1 MLKKKYYDRLHF
13 FLKIT
18 SRPTLINILLILM
31 LFYGCRSADH
41 NLLRSWMA
49 DSNKIKVLSTV
60 KQIGDLAAD
69 IGGERIDSWILIRG
83 SIDPHHY
90 ELVKGDGE
98 KFERADLI
106 LYNGLGLEHGASLSS
121 WLDTSERAVALGDRI
136 QERFPDRVLYKGD
149 TVDPHIWMDVS
160 IWSKAADIILE
171 QLILK
176 DPDGTQYYR
185 ERAVKLRERMEKTH
199 LEILQMV
206 HQIPA
211 SRRYFV
217 TSHDAFQ
224 YFTRSYLSEE
234 NETNWTKRFAAPEGL
249 APDGQ
254 LSPVD
259 IQRMIDYLKQHC
271 ISILFA
277 ESNVNRDS
285 LEKIADASRELGCRV
300 LICEEPL
307 FADAID
313 GDLHYLDMMLHNA
326 KVLSKHMESHERD

>member
-1 MLKKKYYDRLHF
+1 MLKKNQYVPLHLLF
-13 FLKIT
+13 ISSLRASVI
-18 SRPTLINILLILM
+18 IILLISMVLG
-31 LFYGCRSADH
+31 GCRKSGQQP
-41 NLLRSWMA
+41 LRAWMN

-83 SIDPHHY
+83 SLDPHHY

-98 KFERADLI
+98 KLEHADLI
-106 LYNGLGLEHGASLSS
+106 FYNGLGLEHGASLSS
-121 WLDTSERAVALGDRI
+121 WLNSSKKATALGDYILQRY
-136 QERFPDRVLYKGD
+136 PDCILTKDD
-149 TVDPHIWMDVS
+149 TIDPHIWMDVS
-160 IWSKAADIILE
+160 IWAKTADIILE
-171 QLILK
+171 QLMLK
-176 DPDGTQYYR
+176 DPDGAFYYK
-185 ERAVKLRERMEKTH
+185 ERARSLRERMEKTH
-199 LEILQMV
+199 QEILHMV
-206 HQIPA
+206 HRIPA

-224 YFTRSYLSEE
+224 YFTRSYLADKGEID
-234 NETNWTKRFAAPEGL
+234 WTKRFAAPEGL

-259 IQRMIDYLKQHC
+259 IQRMIDYIKQNR
-271 ISILFA
+271 IAIVFT

-300 LICEEPL
+300 QICEEPL

-326 KVLSKHMESHERD
+326 KIISKHMESHERD